1 MLSLIGMGPGHI
13 DYVTPEA
20 AAAIRRADI
29 VLAFD
34 RVAETAEQIRT
45 PILRIR
51 RLDDIFAHLAPE
63 REIALLVSGDPGFF
77 SMLEYLHAQHIEI
90 TRVIPGISSLQYFM
104 AALRKSWHGVACLSL
119 HGRDDDLTAL
129 ERVRIAAILTDKTN
143 TPHLIS
149 KRLHQLGWRGRLHVG
164 SHLSYPN
171 ERILAAR
178 IGDDIDDDGS
188 LSIVVVERD
197 EMAS

>member
-20 AAAIRRADI
+20 AAAIRGADI

-34 RVAETAEQIRT
+34 RVAETAEHFRT

-51 RLDDIFAHLAPE
+51 RLDEIFAHLAPE
-63 REIALLVSGDPGFF
+63 RDVALLVSGDPGFF
-77 SMLEYLHAQHIEI
+77 SMLEYLNTQRVEI
-90 TRVIPGISSLQYFM
+90 RRVIPGISSLQYFM
-104 AALRKSWHGVACLSL
+104 AALRKSWHGVTSLSL
-119 HGRDDDLTAL
+119 HGRDADLTAL
-129 ERVRIAAILTDKTN
+129 KQVRIAAILTDKTN

-149 KRLHQLGWRGRLHVG
+149 KRLYQMGLRGRFYVG

-171 ERILAAR
+171 ERLLAAR

-188 LSIVVVERD
+188 LSIMVVERD

>member
-45 PILRIR
+45 PILRIH

-63 REIALLVSGDPGFF
+63 RDVALLVSGDPGFF
-77 SMLEYLHAQHIEI
+77 SMLEYLNTQRIEI
-90 TRVIPGISSLQYFM
+90 GRVIPGISSLQYFM
-104 AALRKSWHGVACLSL
+104 AALRKSWHGAACLSL
-119 HGRDDDLTAL
+119 HGRDDDLSAL
-129 ERVRIAAILTDKTN
+129 KQVRVAAILTDKTN
-143 TPHLIS
+143 TPRHIS
-149 KRLHQLGWRGRLHVG
+149 KRLHQFGWRGRLHVG

-171 ERILAAR
+171 ERILTAR

-188 LSIVVVERD
+188 LSIVAVERD

>member
-1 MLSLIGMGPGHI
+1 MLSLIGMGPGHL
-13 DYVTPEA
+13 DCVTPEA
-20 AAAIRRADI
+20 AAAIRGADI

-51 RLDDIFAHLAPE
+51 RLDEIFTHLAPE
-63 REIALLVSGDPGFF
+63 RDVALLVSGDPGFF
-77 SMLEYLHAQHIEI
+77 SMLDYLNTQRVEI
-90 TRVIPGISSLQYFM
+90 GRVIPGISSLQYFM
-104 AALRKSWHGVACLSL
+104 AALRKSWHGVTCLSM
-119 HGRDDDLTAL
+119 HGRDGDLTAL
-129 ERVRIAAILTDKTN
+129 KHVRIAAILTDKTN
-143 TPHLIS
+143 TPRHIS
-149 KRLHQLGWRGRLHVG
+149 KRLHQLGWRGRLHIG

-188 LSIVVVERD
+188 LAIVVVEQD

>member
-20 AAAIRRADI
+20 ATVIRGADI

-34 RVAETAEQIRT
+34 RVAETAEQIRK
-45 PILRIR
+45 PILRIH

-63 REIALLVSGDPGFF
+63 RDVALLVSGDPGFF

-104 AALRKSWHGVACLSL
+104 AALRKSWHGVTCLSL
-119 HGRDDDLTAL
+119 HGRDDDLAAL
-129 ERVRIAAILTDKTN
+129 TQVRVAAILTDTTN
-143 TPHLIS
+143 TPRHIS
-149 KRLHQLGWRGRLHVG
+149 KRLHELGWRGRLYVG

-178 IGDDIDDDGS
+178 IGDEIDDDGS
-188 LSIVVVERD
+188 LAIVVVERD

>member
-29 VLAFD
+29 VLAFE
-34 RVAETAEQIRT
+34 RVAETAEHFRT

-51 RLDDIFAHLAPE
+51 RLDEIFTHLAPE
-63 REIALLVSGDPGFF
+63 RDVALLVSGDPGFY
-77 SMLEYLHAQHIEI
+77 SMLEYLNTQRVEI
-90 TRVIPGISSLQYFM
+90 GRVIPGISSLQYIM
-104 AALRKSWHGVACLSL
+104 AALRKSWNGVVCFSL

-129 ERVRIAAILTDKTN
+129 KHVRMAAILTDKTN

-149 KRLHQLGWRGRLHVG
+149 KRLHQLGLRGRFYVG
-164 SHLSYPN
+164 SHLSYQN

-188 LSIVVVERD
+188 LAIVVVEQD
-197 EMAS
+197 EMDS